1 MPLLDAQTTPIVRRT
16 IGRCDFP
23 TPFVSGLEYSAP
35 ARGPWTIMHLGLLV
49 PDTHIVFVC
58 AECCLRGVVM
68 SAAEVNA
75 LDRFSTITIEDK
87 NLLEGDTEDVLIE
100 GVADVI
106 AKLRYRPR
114 AVLIYTSCVHEF
126 IGSDL
131 TFSFDALRTRFPDID
146 FTDCYMTP
154 VLRKRISPDAR
165 NRRQIYSLLRRR
177 SDRDNG
183 VTIFADVRPHEAD
196 SDIRRVVEAAGRPWR
211 TITATRRYD
220 EYQELARSEI
230 ALAVN
235 PVGKAALEWAGERL
249 GMQTLMLSCG
259 WSIEENT
266 RMLTQLGERLG
277 APAIDWSEAQ
287 TQALEALQRARERIG
302 NAPIAID
309 YTATTRPCSLARL
322 LLEHGFNVSHLFVDQ
337 FLPPDRADFDW
348 LQNHAPEL
356 PVFPTVHNSMVH
368 ARRELTDPDVVA
380 IGQKAAYFTAT
391 DRFVNMIEGD
401 GTDGLRSIVRLAE
414 RLVDA
419 FEHPKS
425 VRDTIQIKALGCT
438 RGGCL

>member
-1 MPLLDAQTTPIVRRT
+1 MPVLASQKTPIARST
-16 IGRCDFP
+16 LGRCAFP
-23 TPFVSGLEYSAP
+23 SPFASGLEYSAP

-68 SAAEVNA
+68 SAAEVKA

-87 NLLEGDTEDVLIE
+87 NLLEGDTEDVLVD

-131 TFSFDALRTRFPDID
+131 NFSFDTLRARFPDID

-165 NRRQIYSLLRRR
+165 NRRQIYSLLRSRT
-177 SDRDNG
+177 DRDDG
-183 VTIFADVRPHEAD
+183 VTIFADVRPHEEH
-196 SDIRRVVEAAGRPWR
+196 SDIRRVVEASGRPWR
-211 TITATRRYD
+211 TITSTRTYD
-220 EYQELARSEI
+220 EYQALARSEF
-230 ALAVN
+230 ALSVN
-235 PVGKAALEWAGERL
+235 PVGKAAIEWAGERL
-249 GMQTLMLSCG
+249 GMQPIMLSCG

-266 RMLTQLGERLG
+266 RMLEDLGQRLG
-277 APAIDWSEAQ
+277 APRLDWTDTQNEAKD
-287 TQALEALQRARERIG
+287 ALREARERL
-302 NAPIAID
+302 ADTPIAID

-322 LLEHGFNVSHLFVDQ
+322 LIENGFNVSHLFVDQ
-337 FLPPDRADFDW
+337 FLPPDRADFEW
-348 LQNHAPEL
+348 LRSHAPEL
-356 PVFPTVHNSMVH
+356 AVFPTVHNSMVH
-368 ARRELTDPDVVA
+368 ARAELTDPSVVA
-380 IGQKAAYFTAT
+380 IGQKAAYFTGT
-391 DRFVNMIEGD
+391 DRFINMIEGD
-401 GTDGLRSIVRLAE
+401 GTDGLRSIAWLARRLI
-414 RLVDA
+414 DA

-425 VRDTIQIKALGCT
+425 ARETIQIKALGCT